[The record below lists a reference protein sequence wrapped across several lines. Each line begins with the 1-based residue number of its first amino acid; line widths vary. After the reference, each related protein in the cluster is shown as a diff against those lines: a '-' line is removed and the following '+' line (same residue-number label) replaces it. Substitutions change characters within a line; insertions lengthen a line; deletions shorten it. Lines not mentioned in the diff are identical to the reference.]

1 MNFPFERV
9 VASLEETKSIAKEF
23 AEELRDGNI
32 ILFHGN
38 LGAGK
43 TLFVQSVCA
52 AFGIEGVTSPTFALV
67 NEYQGDKKVFHIDLY
82 RVEKADEFENI
93 GLFDYLADDE
103 AIKFVEWAEL
113 FSEQLSNYDFLI
125 TIEYFEDN
133 KRTIRIERKQ

>member
-1 MNFPFERV
+1 MNFPFEKV